1 MVTFDIFKFRENCV
15 LMMLFCFIFFIFY
28 FFSSFSSSSPALGAM
43 IDVPDASVTV
53 FPFFSVQMQCRFCR
67 RLCRRV
73 DASARLTLTLC
84 HGFSL
89 SPFFPFQHQALP
101 GRHFRNWVPLHCS
114 TSLVENYGD
123 QWSANSVHSVL
134 TTTHH
139 QAAFA
144 RAIEAGIG
152 RIARRFAGQA
162 VFLFLHGTGL
172 LAAIGS

>member
-1 MVTFDIFKFRENCV
+1 MSWWC
-15 LMMLFCFIFFIFY
+15 CFVS
-28 FFSSFSSSSPALGAM
+28 FSSYSISSSSSSPALGAM

-53 FPFFSVQMQCRFCR
+53 FPFFSVQMQYRFCR
-67 RLCRRV
+67 RFCRRV

-101 GRHFRNWVPLHCS
+101 GRHFRHWVPLHCS
-114 TSLVENYGD
+114 TSLVEDYGD
-123 QWSANSVHSVL
+123 QWSANSVHCVL

-144 RAIEAGIG
+144 TVTEAGIG

-162 VFLFLHGTGL
+162 VSLFLQGNGL
-172 LAAIGS
+172 PAASGS

>member
-1 MVTFDIFKFRENCV
+1 MATFDIFKFMENCV

-28 FFSSFSSSSPALGAM
+28 FFFFFFFFFTSSRCHDRCSRRKCHR
-43 IDVPDASVTV
+43 
-53 FPFFSVQMQCRFCR
+53 FPLLLCQCFFCRFCG
-67 RLCRRV
+67 RRV

-101 GRHFRNWVPLHCS
+101 GRHFRHWVPLHCS
-114 TSLVENYGD
+114 TSLVEDYGD

-144 RAIEAGIG
+144 TVTEAGIG

-172 LAAIGS
+172 LAASGS